1 MSVSQLIASFG
12 YLAVFV
18 LVGAE
23 SLGVPLPG
31 ETALVTAAIYAGHT
45 HRLSPWLIFAVA
57 PAASGQ
63 RAKPEDRQVPV
74 RPARRQGGVPRPV
87 RVGAADLRRLPGWC
101 QPDALA
107 PFLHRQ
113 RFRRHHLG

>member
-1 MSVSQLIASFG
+1 MSISQLIASFG

-31 ETALVTAAIYAGHT
+31 ETALVTAAIYAGHA

-57 PAASGQ
+57 AAGAIGGDNAGYWIGNKGGY
-63 RAKPEDRQVPV
+63 RAPR
-74 RPARRQGGVPRPV
+74 AIRRR
-87 RVGAADLRRLPGWC
+87 GAPLWAGPWG
-101 QPDALA
+101 
-107 PFLHRQ
+107 
-113 RFRRHHLG
+113 RRHPVH